1 MKIIKYFFQAFL
13 IFIFFTIC
21 KLIGYKLSSNLG
33 SLIGATIGPFLR
45 SKNVLQNNIK
55 KAFSNIEK
63 VEIDHISKNMWK
75 NYGRILA
82 EYVFIKH
89 FRNSNFKKYISI
101 EGEEILLNIKRNKDP
116 VIFVSGHF
124 NNFELLAM
132 IIEKSGVDLAAL
144 YRPLNN
150 FFLNRI
156 IVNLR
161 KRYICKKQIPKGI
174 TGVKDMAKEFKKG
187 TSLALMIDQRVS
199 EGEKINFFNHPAYT
213 TTLPAQ
219 FIKKYRCAVVPVH
232 IERKNK
238 YFFKVNIEQP
248 IKFDETK
255 TLDQIT
261 LSLNNWLEKKIIKKA
276 DQWIWSHNRWK

>member
-1 MKIIKYFFQAFL
+1 MKTIKYFFQASI
-13 IFIFFTIC
+13 IFIFFTVC

-45 SKNVLQNNIK
+45 SKNLLQNNIK

-63 VEIDHISKNMWK
+63 VEIDHISTNMWK

-89 FRNSNFKKYISI
+89 FRNSNLKKYISI
-101 EGEEILLNIKRNKDP
+101 EGEEILFNIKRNKNP

-132 IIEKSGVDLAAL
+132 VIEKAGVDLAAL

-156 IVNLR
+156 VVNLR
-161 KRYICKKQIPKGI
+161 KKYICKKQIPKGI

-199 EGEKINFFNHPAYT
+199 EGQKINFFNHPAYT

-219 FIKKYRCAVVPVH
+219 FIKKYGCAVVPVH

-248 IKFDETK
+248 IKFNETK

>member
-1 MKIIKYFFQAFL
+1 MKIIKYFFQASL
-13 IFIFFTIC
+13 IFIFFTVC

-45 SKNVLQNNIK
+45 SKNLLQNNIK

-199 EGEKINFFNHPAYT
+199 EGEKINFFDHPAYT

>member
-45 SKNVLQNNIK
+45 SKNLLQNNIK

-219 FIKKYRCAVVPVH
+219 FIKKYGCAVVPVH

-238 YFFKVNIEQP
+238 YYFKVNIEQP

-261 LSLNNWLEKKIIKKA
+261 LSLNNWLEKKIIQKA

>member
-1 MKIIKYFFQAFL
+1 MRNIKYFFQAFL
-13 IFIFFTIC
+13 IFIFFSVC
-21 KLIGYKLSSNLG
+21 KLIGYRLSSNLG
-33 SLIGATIGPFLR
+33 SLIGITLGPFLR
-45 SKNVLQNNIK
+45 SKNVLQNNIR
-55 KAFSNIEK
+55 KAFSNITKE
-63 VEIDHISKNMWK
+63 EINHISKNMWK

-82 EYVFIKH
+82 EYVFIKN
-89 FRNSNFKKYISI
+89 FRNSNFKKYISV
-101 EGEEILLNIKRNKDP
+101 EGEEILSDIIKNKNP
-116 VIFVSGHF
+116 VIFISGHF

-132 IIEKSGVDLAAL
+132 IIEKTGVDLAAL

-150 FFLNRI
+150 FFLNKI

-161 KRYICKKQIPKGI
+161 KKFICKKQIPKGI

-219 FIKKYRCAVVPVH
+219 FMKKYGCAIVPVY
-232 IERKNK
+232 IERTNK
-238 YFFKVNIEQP
+238 YFFKVKIEEP
-248 IKFDETK
+248 IKFNETK

-261 LSLNNWLEKKIIKKA
+261 LSLNNWLEKKIIKNP

>member
-1 MKIIKYFFQAFL
+1 MKIIKYFFQASL
-13 IFIFFTIC
+13 IFIFFTVC

-45 SKNVLQNNIK
+45 SKNLLQNNIK

-261 LSLNNWLEKKIIKKA
+261 LSLNNWLEKKIIKNA

>member
-1 MKIIKYFFQAFL
+1 MKTIKYFFQAFI

-33 SLIGATIGPFLR
+33 SLIGVTIGPFLR

-82 EYVFIKH
+82 EYVFLKH
-89 FRNSNFKKYISI
+89 FRNSNFNKYISI

-132 IIEKSGVDLAAL
+132 IIEKAGVDLAAL

>member
-1 MKIIKYFFQAFL
+1 MKVIKYFFQAFL

-45 SKNVLQNNIK
+45 SKNLLQNNIK

-101 EGEEILLNIKRNKDP
+101 EGEEILFNIKRNKNP

-132 IIEKSGVDLAAL
+132 VIEKAGVDLAAL

-199 EGEKINFFNHPAYT
+199 EGKKINLFNHPAYT

-219 FIKKYRCAVVPVH
+219 FIKKYGCAVVPVH

-248 IKFDETK
+248 IKFNETK

-261 LSLNNWLEKKIIKKA
+261 LSLNNWLEKKIIQKA

>member
-1 MKIIKYFFQAFL
+1 MKIIKYFFQASL
-13 IFIFFTIC
+13 IFIFFTVC

-45 SKNVLQNNIK
+45 SKNLLQNNIK

-132 IIEKSGVDLAAL
+132 IIEKAGVDLAVL

-199 EGEKINFFNHPAYT
+199 EGEKINFFDHPAYT

>member
-1 MKIIKYFFQAFL
+1 MKNIKYFFQASL
-13 IFIFFTIC
+13 IFIFFTVC

-45 SKNVLQNNIK
+45 SKNLLQNNIK

-199 EGEKINFFNHPAYT
+199 EGEKINFFDHPAYT

-248 IKFDETK
+248 IKFNETK

>member
-45 SKNVLQNNIK
+45 SKNLLQNNIK

-82 EYVFIKH
+82 EYVFFKH

-132 IIEKSGVDLAAL
+132 VIEKAGVDLAAL

-156 IVNLR
+156 VVNLR
-161 KRYICKKQIPKGI
+161 KKYICKKQIPKGI

-261 LSLNNWLEKKIIKKA
+261 LSLNNWLEKKIIKKE

>member
-1 MKIIKYFFQAFL
+1 MKTIKYFFQAFI
-13 IFIFFTIC
+13 IFIFFTVC

-45 SKNVLQNNIK
+45 SKNLLQNNIK

-132 IIEKSGVDLAAL
+132 IIEKAGVDLAAL

-219 FIKKYRCAVVPVH
+219 FIKKYGCAVVPVH

-248 IKFDETK
+248 IKFNETK

-261 LSLNNWLEKKIIKKA
+261 LSLNNWLEKKIIQKA

>member
-1 MKIIKYFFQAFL
+1 MKTIKYFFQAFI

-33 SLIGATIGPFLR
+33 SLIGVTIGPFLR

-63 VEIDHISKNMWK
+63 VEIDYISKNMWK

-132 IIEKSGVDLAAL
+132 IIEKAGVDLAVL

-199 EGEKINFFNHPAYT
+199 EGQKINFFNHPAYT

-219 FIKKYRCAVVPVH
+219 FIKKYGCAVVPVH

>member
-1 MKIIKYFFQAFL
+1 MKTIKYFFQAFL
-13 IFIFFTIC
+13 IFIFFTVC

-63 VEIDHISKNMWK
+63 VEIDYISKNMWK

-219 FIKKYRCAVVPVH
+219 FIKKYGCAVVPVH

-238 YFFKVNIEQP
+238 YYFKVNVEQP

-261 LSLNNWLEKKIIKKA
+261 LSLNNWLEKKIIQKA

>member
-1 MKIIKYFFQAFL
+1 MKTIKYFFQASI
-13 IFIFFTIC
+13 IFIFFTVC

-45 SKNVLQNNIK
+45 SKNLLQNNIK

-132 IIEKSGVDLAAL
+132 IIEKAGVDLAVL

-199 EGEKINFFNHPAYT
+199 EGQKINFFNHPAYT

-219 FIKKYRCAVVPVH
+219 FIKKYGCAVVPVH

-248 IKFDETK
+248 IKFNETK

>member
-1 MKIIKYFFQAFL
+1 MKIIKYFFQSFL

-45 SKNVLQNNIK
+45 SKNLLQNNIK

-132 IIEKSGVDLAAL
+132 IIEKAGVDLAVL

-156 IVNLR
+156 VVNLR
-161 KRYICKKQIPKGI
+161 KKYICKKQIPKGI

-199 EGEKINFFNHPAYT
+199 EGEKINFFDHPAYT

-248 IKFDETK
+248 IKFNETK

>member
-1 MKIIKYFFQAFL
+1 MKVIKYFFQAFL

-45 SKNVLQNNIK
+45 SKNLLQNNIK

>member
-1 MKIIKYFFQAFL
+1 MKTIKYFFQASL
-13 IFIFFTIC
+13 IFIFFTVC

-33 SLIGATIGPFLR
+33 SLIGAAIGPFLR
-45 SKNVLQNNIK
+45 SKNLLQNNIK

>member
-1 MKIIKYFFQAFL
+1 MKTIKYFFQAFL
-13 IFIFFTIC
+13 IFIFFTVC

-33 SLIGATIGPFLR
+33 SLIGVTIGPFLR

-63 VEIDHISKNMWK
+63 VEIDYISKNMWK

-132 IIEKSGVDLAAL
+132 IIEKAGVDLAVL

-199 EGEKINFFNHPAYT
+199 EGKKINFFNHPAYT

-219 FIKKYRCAVVPVH
+219 FIKKYGCAVVPVH

-238 YFFKVNIEQP
+238 YYFKVNIEQP

>member
-1 MKIIKYFFQAFL
+1 MKVIKYFFQAFL

-238 YFFKVNIEQP
+238 YFFKVNNEQP

>member
-1 MKIIKYFFQAFL
+1 MKIIKYFFQASL
-13 IFIFFTIC
+13 IFIFFTVC

-55 KAFSNIEK
+55 KVFSNIEE
-63 VEIDHISKNMWK
+63 VEIDFISKNMWK

-132 IIEKSGVDLAAL
+132 IIEKAGVDLAVL

-199 EGEKINFFNHPAYT
+199 EGQKINFFNHPAYT

-219 FIKKYRCAVVPVH
+219 FIKKYGCAVVPVH

-248 IKFDETK
+248 IKFNETK

>member
-1 MKIIKYFFQAFL
+1 MKIIKYFFQASL
-13 IFIFFTIC
+13 IFIFFTVC

-33 SLIGATIGPFLR
+33 SLIGVTIGPFLR

-199 EGEKINFFNHPAYT
+199 EGEKINFFDHPAYT

>member
-1 MKIIKYFFQAFL
+1 MKNIKYFFQASL
-13 IFIFFTIC
+13 IFIFFIFF

-33 SLIGATIGPFLR
+33 SLIGVTIGPFLR

-63 VEIDHISKNMWK
+63 VEIDYISKNMWK

-156 IVNLR
+156 VVNLR
-161 KRYICKKQIPKGI
+161 KKYICKKQIPKGI

-199 EGEKINFFNHPAYT
+199 EGQKINFFNHPAYT

-219 FIKKYRCAVVPVH
+219 FIKKYGCAVVPVH

-248 IKFDETK
+248 IKFNETK

>member
-1 MKIIKYFFQAFL
+1 MKTIKYFFQASL
-13 IFIFFTIC
+13 IFIFFTVC

-45 SKNVLQNNIK
+45 SKNLLQNNIK

-101 EGEEILLNIKRNKDP
+101 EGEEILFNIKRNKNP

-124 NNFELLAM
+124 NNFELLSM
-132 IIEKSGVDLAAL
+132 VIEKAGVDLAAL

-199 EGEKINFFNHPAYT
+199 EGQKINFFNHPAYT

-219 FIKKYRCAVVPVH
+219 FIKKYGCAVVPVH

-248 IKFDETK
+248 IKFNETK

>member
-1 MKIIKYFFQAFL
+1 MKIIKYFFQASL
-13 IFIFFTIC
+13 IFIFFTVC

-45 SKNVLQNNIK
+45 SKNLLQNNIK

>member
-1 MKIIKYFFQAFL
+1 MKTIKYFFQAFL
-13 IFIFFTIC
+13 IFIFFTVC

-45 SKNVLQNNIK
+45 SKNLLQNNIK

-199 EGEKINFFNHPAYT
+199 EGQKINFFNHPAYT

-219 FIKKYRCAVVPVH
+219 FIKKYGCAVVPVH

-248 IKFDETK
+248 IKFNETK

>member
-13 IFIFFTIC
+13 IFIFFTVC

-45 SKNVLQNNIK
+45 SKNLLQNNIK

-248 IKFDETK
+248 IKFNETK